1 MLQNALAANPDAKA
15 VFATLSETSTGVGHD
30 LEAFGKLVAKTDA
43 LLVVDGISG
52 LGAMECR
59 MDAWNIDVC
68 VTGSQKALML
78 PPGLAFV
85 SVSEKAWK
93 KIDATPVRELL
104 PRPAALQEVAR
115 RERHAV
121 HPGEHAH
128 QGAAGEPEADP
139 RGGHREPVGA
149 AREDRG
155 RVPRRREGDGAGSV
169 RRAAEQRADGH
180 HRAAGRRRHRHAEE
194 AGEAVRLQARR
205 RPGHA

>member
-1 MLQNALAANPDAKA
+1 EVPYGKPVTPEMLAQALGANPDANA

-59 MDAWNIDVC
+59 VDAWKIDVC

-93 KIDATPVRELL
+93 KIDATPVRNFYFDLRRYKKAL
-104 PRPAALQEVAR
+104 ADNDTPFTPANM
-115 RERHAV
+115 
-121 HPGEHAH
+121 
-128 QGAAGEPEADP
+128 
-139 RGGHREPVGA
+139 
-149 AREDRG
+149 
-155 RVPRRREGDGAGSV
+155 
-169 RRAAEQRADGH
+169 
-180 HRAAGRRRHRHAEE
+180 
-194 AGEAVRLQARR
+194 
-205 RPGHA
+205 